1 MTDAEHG
8 GDDVAAA
15 YDRWADTYDSMP
27 NATRDLDAA
36 VLRRQGLP
44 NDGRDVVELGA
55 GTGKNTVWLAERARS
70 VVAIDM
76 SAGMLERA
84 RHRVPAGHVRFLEH
98 DIRRPWPL
106 PPASADLVIANLVL
120 EHVER
125 LDPVVAEAKR
135 VLRPH
140 GLLFLCELHPFR
152 QLRGAQARFASAD
165 TGEEVRVPAWVHDV
179 SEYVNAGL
187 AAGFAVR
194 HLGEWRDTPDAPRTD
209 APRLL
214 SLLLAR
220 DDAP

>member
-1 MTDAEHG
+1 MRDEENR

-15 YDRWADTYDSMP
+15 YDRWAESYDAMT

-36 VLRRQGLP
+36 VLRRHGP
-44 NDGRDVVELGA
+44 PIDGRDIVELGA

-70 VVAIDM
+70 VVAVDL
-76 SAGMLERA
+76 SSGMLERA
-84 RHRVPAGHVRFLEH
+84 RDRVRAAHVRFLEH
-98 DIRRPWPL
+98 DIRRSWPL
-106 PPASADLVIANLVL
+106 PTASADVVIANLVL

-125 LDPVVAEAKR
+125 LDPVIAETRR

-152 QLRGAQARFASAD
+152 QLRGVQARFTHPD

-179 SEYVNAGL
+179 SEYVNAGI
-187 AAGFAVR
+187 AAGFTLR
-194 HLGEWRDTPDAPRTD
+194 HLGEWRDVPDAARTD

-214 SLLLAR
+214 SLLMAR
-220 DDAP
+220 DDTP